1 MRTNLLRLPI
11 AHKTS
16 MDAPSGQ
23 SRAAAS
29 ALRRAICDA
38 GLTQEQAGRL
48 VGVDG
53 RQVRRWLA
61 NPPPALALLL
71 ELEAVRRAA

>member
-1 MRTNLLRLPI
+1 
-11 AHKTS
+11 
-16 MDAPSGQ
+16 MDAPSLQ
-23 SRAAAS
+23 TRAAAS

-61 NPPPALALLL
+61 NPPPVLALLL
-71 ELEAVRRAA
+71 ELEAMTGRKAA